1 MRNALII
8 AAALCAAPHA
18 PANAQAG
25 AVTTSALLGEMTDL
39 ASMTRFPAPSY
50 TSRQFSSY
58 DRASNGP
65 RWEWFANGDR
75 GQYLRTET
83 RGARRENVL
92 LDVSGPGAVMHLW
105 SANPEGTLRVYL
117 DGSESPAIEEKM
129 TDILSGGVAGFPRP
143 LAGVQSRGYNL
154 YFPIPFARSCKI
166 TSDGGDIYYTAAVR
180 QYAPGTSVETF
191 RRDNVDALRLRAVAA
206 RLSAPSEQG
215 VRARQTRPWSVRL
228 APGARAV
235 LAESNGPGAITS
247 LRARLGGVS
256 ESALR
261 ALVLRGRF
269 DGEQTIEVPLG
280 DFFGT
285 APGASPFATLPLGIT
300 SADEAR
306 PSEAWSHWVM
316 PWQRTGRLE
325 LVNMGRA
332 SVAIAGEVGTA
343 PYAWGAD
350 SMHFHVG
357 YKSRYGLATRPM
369 RDLQVLEAGGEGV
382 FAGLSMAID
391 NPNTK
396 WWGEG
401 DEKIYVDGE
410 AFPSW
415 FGTGTEDYF
424 GYAWCDTGEFEHA
437 YHAQPRAD
445 GPGGCGGGRGHWG
458 RASNNRFH
466 IVDRIPFRQ
475 GLRFDME
482 LQHWVEARVNVAT
495 TAYWYAKP
503 GGAAAF
509 APLRAADL
517 EVRAMPEYA
526 AARVPGVIEG
536 EAMRVVS
543 NTAQTARAV
552 EQSWEEL
559 SGGEQMWWHPSPAPG
574 ERLTLSFDAPQA
586 GRYRVFGR
594 FLQARDYGIHQIAIN
609 GAEAGA
615 PRDLYAAT
623 VTPAPEVE
631 LGIFELK
638 ATGNTLSATA
648 VGANA
653 LADKGGLFGLDYL
666 RLQAER

>member
-1 MRNALII
+1 MKTPRTLKISGVAL
-8 AAALCAAPHA
+8 ALALVPACAR
-18 PANAQAG
+18 AQM
-25 AVTTSALLGEMTDL
+25 VTTSALLGEMADL

-58 DRASNGP
+58 DRASGSP

-75 GQYLRTET
+75 GQYLRTEQ

-92 LDVSGPGAVMHLW
+92 LDISGPGAVMHLW
-105 SANPEGTLRVYL
+105 SANPEGTLRIYL
-117 DGSESPAIEEKM
+117 DGSESPVIEEKM
-129 TDILSGGVAGFPRP
+129 TDLLSGAIAGFPRP
-143 LAGVQSRGYNL
+143 IAGIQSRGYNL

-166 TSDGGDIYYTAAVR
+166 TGDSGDIYYTAAVR
-180 QYAPGTSVETF
+180 QYSPGTPVETF
-191 RRDNVDALRLRAVAA
+191 RRDNVDALQLRSVAA
-206 RLSAPSEQG
+206 RLSAPQQQG
-215 VRARQTRPWSVRL
+215 VRSRQTRPFNVRL

-235 LAESNGPGAITS
+235 LSETSGLGAITS
-247 LRARLGGVS
+247 LRARLNGVS

-300 SADEAR
+300 QGG
-306 PSEAWSHWVM
+306 EAWSHWVM
-316 PWQRTGRLE
+316 PWRQSARLE
-325 LVNMGRA
+325 VVNMGREN
-332 SVAIAGEVGTA
+332 VALGGEVGTA

-357 YKSRYGLATRPM
+357 YKSRYDLATRPM

-475 GLRFDME
+475 ALRFDME

-503 GGAAAF
+503 GSVAAF
-509 APLRAADL
+509 ARLRAVDL
-517 EVRAMPEYA
+517 EVRPMPEYA
-526 AARVPGVIEG
+526 PARVAGAIEG
-536 EAMRVVS
+536 ESMRVVS
-543 NTAQTARAV
+543 NTAKTAQAV
-552 EQSWEEL
+552 AQAWEDL
-559 SGGEQMWWHPSPAPG
+559 SGGEQMWWHPFPAPG

-594 FLQARDYGIHQIAIN
+594 FLQARDYGIHQLSVN

-615 PRDLYAAT
+615 PRDFYAPT
-623 VTPAPEVE
+623 VTPAPEIE

-638 ATGNTLSATA
+638 ATGNTFAVTA

-653 LADKGGLFGLDYL
+653 LAGKGNLFGLDYL
-666 RLQAER
+666 RLQPEH